1 VALVTCAEYP
11 DGHADDVAL
20 LAPLAD
26 LGVDATFSVW
36 DDSGVDWDR
45 FDLVILRSTWDY
57 PSRRDE
63 FLAWAESVR
72 MLANPAPVV
81 RWSSDKRYFRDLA
94 AAGAPCVPTS
104 FLEPGAT
111 ADDAAGVITNV
122 ARTAARFVVKP
133 SIGAGSVDAGRF
145 ESVDPA
151 SVEIA
156 VKHAAAL
163 VDDGRTAMVQPY
175 LDGVDLSGET
185 ALVYVGGEFSHA
197 IRKEAL
203 LAGAPTDV
211 DGLFVEEQ
219 TSPLTPSDDALAAG
233 DAVLA
238 AAAVDRS
245 ELLYA
250 RVDLLPD
257 DDGRPLLLEL
267 ELVEPSL
274 FLGEWPG
281 AAERF
286 AAAIAERCRG

>member
-1 VALVTCAEYP
+1 MALVTCAEYP
-11 DGHADDVAL
+11 DGHADDIAL

-26 LGVDATFSVW
+26 LGLDATFTVW
-36 DDSGVDWDR
+36 DDSGVEWDR
-45 FDLVILRSTWDY
+45 FDLVVLRSTWDY
-57 PSRRDE
+57 PLRRDE

-72 MLANPAPVV
+72 TLANPAPAV
-81 RWSSDKRYFRDLA
+81 RWSSDKRYVRDLA
-94 AAGAPCVPTS
+94 AADAPCVPTS
-104 FLEPGAT
+104 FVEPGAT
-111 ADDAAGVITNV
+111 ADDVAEAIANV

-145 ESVDPA
+145 ESADPA
-151 SVEIA
+151 SVDIA
-156 VKHAAAL
+156 VKHATAL

-175 LDGVDLSGET
+175 LDGVDVSGET
-185 ALVYVGGEFSHA
+185 ALIYIGGEFSHA

-203 LAGAPTDV
+203 LSGAPTDV

-219 TSPLTPSDDALAAG
+219 TSPIMPTDDALAAG
-233 DAVLA
+233 EAVLA
-238 AAAVDRS
+238 AAPVECGD
-245 ELLYA
+245 LLYA

-257 DDGRPLLLEL
+257 AGGHPLLLEL

-286 AAAIAERCRG
+286 AAVIAERCRG

>member
-104 FLEPGAT
+104 FLEPGA
-111 ADDAAGVITNV
+111 ADDVAGVIADV
-122 ARTAARFVVKP
+122 AGTAARFVVKP

-145 ESVDPA
+145 ESADSA
-151 SVEIA
+151 SVDIA
-156 VKHAAAL
+156 VKHATAL
-163 VDDGRTAMVQPY
+163 IDDGRTAMVQPY
-175 LDGVDLSGET
+175 LDGVDVAGET
-185 ALVYVGGEFSHA
+185 ALIYVGGAFSHA

-203 LAGAPTDV
+203 LSGAPSDV
-211 DGLFVEEQ
+211 DGLFLEEQ
-219 TSPLTPSDDALAAG
+219 TSPTRPTDDALAAG
-233 DAVLA
+233 DAVLDA
-238 AAAVDRS
+238 APVNRA

-257 DDGRPLLLEL
+257 ADGRPVLLEL

-274 FLGEWPG
+274 FLGECPG